1 MDIKNHKI
9 SNIQFLDSPN
19 FNTRPRDAI
28 IDLVVIHCISLPRG
42 EYKNTN
48 VEKFFLN
55 ELDQSLDKNF
65 EETEGLKVSSHL
77 YIKRDGKI
85 IQFVPFNKRAWH
97 AGKSCYEGSQDCNN
111 NSIGIELQG
120 TDTSEFEVDQYN
132 SLVKVLKLL
141 FNEYPNITP
150 RRVVGHSDIAPG
162 RKTDPGHCFD
172 WSILKELK

>member
-9 SNIQFLDSPN
+9 LNIQFLDSPN
-19 FNTRPRDAI
+19 YNKRPKDAI

-42 EYKNTN
+42 KYKNTN

-55 ELDQSLDKNF
+55 ESDQSLDKNF
-65 EETEGLKVSSHL
+65 EETKGLKVSSHL

-97 AGKSCYEGSQDCNN
+97 AGKSSYEGIEDCNN

-120 TDTSEFEVDQYN
+120 TDSSKFEKVQYN
-132 SLVKVLKLL
+132 ALVKVLKLL
-141 FNEYPNITP
+141 ISEYPNITP
-150 RRVVGHSDIAPG
+150 RRVVGHSDVAPG
-162 RKTDPGHCFD
+162 RKADPGYCFD